1 MSALFIAFLAG
12 AGVVLFAI
20 GTEQV
25 LRREVNAK
33 RFGAVRYR
41 PSEDRELE
49 RISRELKKKYNRKMP
64 MEKVVL
70 FVLLGAVVCG
80 GLMYIVTG
88 KPIISLCAAFGG
100 LGFPGLWRA
109 FDERVQRRTLL
120 DQIVQAI
127 QAMNIVVKSG
137 GGMPAAL
144 EKAIREVDNPLKHEL
159 ERTLAEINLKV
170 PEPEAFKQ
178 LAQRLA
184 VPEME
189 MLSIAATLQQEGM
202 AVNMA
207 NVFQQ
212 IELNIR
218 SHVAFQEE
226 VRAIT
231 SENRMAVWIVA
242 AVPVFTLSIMRFFAP
257 DFIAPLFNTFIGLT
271 ALAVASALVV
281 IGIIWAL
288 GMANTESFL

>member
-12 AGVVLFAI
+12 AGVILFAI

-41 PSEDRELE
+41 PSEDSELE
-49 RISRELKKKYNRKMP
+49 RISQELKKKHNRKMP

-88 KPIISLCAAFGG
+88 KLMISFCAAFGG
-100 LGFPGLWRA
+100 LGFPRLWRA
-109 FDERVQRRTLL
+109 FNERVQRRTLL

-144 EKAIREVDNPLKHEL
+144 EKAIQEVDNPLKHEL